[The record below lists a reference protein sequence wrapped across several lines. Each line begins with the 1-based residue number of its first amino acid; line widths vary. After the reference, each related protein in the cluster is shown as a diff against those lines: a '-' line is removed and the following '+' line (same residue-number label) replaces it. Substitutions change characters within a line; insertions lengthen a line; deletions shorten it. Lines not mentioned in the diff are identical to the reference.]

1 MKHVKQGFR
10 KATEQLG
17 RNLEEKGGA
26 TFDKMAQRALK
37 NSGSIKDIL
46 GVSDESAESVYGQ
59 AYLLYN
65 TGRYRDA
72 AEIFRLLIM
81 LNSTEAKY
89 LMGLAACYHMLKEYQ
104 SAASTYNLVSIIDPN
119 NPIPFFHASDCYIQ
133 IGDKVTA
140 AVMLEMA
147 IQRANNKNEFAT
159 LLERAKITLEA
170 IKKDISKGAATGESK
185 PLNR

>member
-1 MKHVKQGFR
+1 MKHTKQGFK
-10 KATEQLG
+10 KAAEELG
-17 RNLEEKGGA
+17 QNVDRRGGGA
-26 TFDKMAQRALK
+26 FDQMAQKTLK
-37 NSGSIKDIL
+37 NSSSIKDIL
-46 GVSDESAESVYGQ
+46 GVSDESAEGVYGQ

-104 SAASTYNLVSIIDPN
+104 SASSTYNLVSIIDPN

-133 IGDKVTA
+133 LGDKITA

-147 IQRANNKNEFAT
+147 VKRATEKTEFAT
-159 LLERAKITLEA
+159 LLQRAKITLEA
-170 IKKDISKGAATGESK
+170 IKKDISKGAAPVQKE
-185 PLNR
+185 